1 MSSEN
6 VAADAVAEPTGS
18 PAASP
23 SSGAT
28 PTASPPTAETSAASA
43 PTGEAPAGETPP
55 AKRSRRPA
63 TRWLVLVAA
72 VVLLDIVAFITVPPF
87 PKGGQPGQACDFPVC
102 FIESTL
108 EFPAPNTVIDFA
120 PASAPSAA
128 DLVTFHPSIS
138 STLLTMWLVMAVVIV
153 GSYLLVRRSKLIPG
167 RGQNVFEFVYEFLS
181 DFGVGLAGPAGKP
194 YIPIF
199 VGAFLLIVFDNWIGL
214 VPPVGK
220 VDFLRAPSSDVN
232 VTVGMALVS
241 FSIFHIEGVRHLGV
255 GGYLGKFFP
264 IYEFKKGVG
273 AGVIAMFVGL
283 IELMLEFVKPVTL
296 SMRLF
301 GNIYG
306 GEVALGVITAL
317 TIGFIP
323 VLLIALELMLNAI
336 QALIFSVLTLMFIV
350 LAIESHG
357 EEEGHIAEDVVAEV
371 EGKAPAALQPSH

>member
-1 MSSEN
+1 VSSEQ
-6 VAADAVAEPTGS
+6 VATEPVAET
-18 PAASP
+18 PAS
-23 SSGAT
+23 
-28 PTASPPTAETSAASA
+28 
-43 PTGEAPAGETPP
+43 TPP
-55 AKRSRRPA
+55 AKSRRRPSN
-63 TRWLVLVAA
+63 RWLVLVAA
-72 VVLLDIVAFITVPPF
+72 VIALDVVAFVAFPPF
-87 PKGGQPGQACDFPVC
+87 PTGGAPGDACAFPAC
-102 FIESTL
+102 FIESSL
-108 EFPAPNTVIDFA
+108 EFPAPHTVIDFA
-120 PASAPSAA
+120 PDSAPGAA

-138 STLLTMWLVMAVVIV
+138 STLLTMWLVMALVVV
-153 GSYLLVRRSKLIPG
+153 GSFVLIRASKLIPG

-220 VDFLRAPSSDVN
+220 IPQLRAPSSDVN
-232 VTVGMALVS
+232 ITIGMALVS
-241 FSIFHIEGVRHLGV
+241 FLIFHIEGFRHLGF

-264 IYEFKKGVG
+264 FYEFRNGIG
-273 AGVIAMFVGL
+273 AGIIAVFVGL

-350 LAIESHG
+350 LAIESH
-357 EEEGHIAEDVVAEV
+357 EHEEGEVAE
-371 EGKAPAALQPSH
+371 EALDAIHGSEPPQLQPAH

>member
-1 MSSEN
+1 MSSDQ
-6 VAADAVAEPTGS
+6 VATQAVAET
-18 PAASP
+18 PAS
-23 SSGAT
+23 
-28 PTASPPTAETSAASA
+28 
-43 PTGEAPAGETPP
+43 TPP
-55 AKRSRRPA
+55 AKPRRRPSS
-63 TRWLVLVAA
+63 RWLLLIAA
-72 VVLLDIVAFITVPPF
+72 VIALDIFAFVAVPPF
-87 PKGGQPGQACDFPVC
+87 PTGGAPGDPCAFPAC
-102 FIESTL
+102 FIESSL
-108 EFPAPNTVIDFA
+108 EFPAPHTVIDFA
-120 PASAPSAA
+120 PASAPSAT

-138 STLLTMWLVMAVVIV
+138 STLLTMWIVMALVIV
-153 GSYLLVRRSKLIPG
+153 GSWLMIRGSKLIPG
-167 RGQNVFEFVYEFLS
+167 RGQNAFEFVYEFLS

-199 VGAFLLIVFDNWIGL
+199 IGAFLLIVFDNWIGL

-220 VDFLRAPSSDVN
+220 IDQLRAPSSDVN
-232 VTVGMALVS
+232 ITIGMALVS
-241 FSIFHIEGVRHLGV
+241 FLIFHIEGVRHLGV

-264 IYEFKKGVG
+264 FYEFRNGIG
-273 AGVIAMFVGL
+273 AGIIAMFVGL

-350 LAIESHG
+350 LAIESHH
-357 EEEGHIAEDVVAEV
+357 EEEGHLAEEVIAEV
-371 EGKAPAALQPSH
+371 EGKAPSALQPSQGPARSAAQIR